1 MKIIIAKIWLHNS
14 QWSKRKE
21 KEMHVICFHDWF
33 KKWNNSEL
41 WLLLGIRNIIIILM
55 MMLMIL
61 ITMIIH
67 HDENEVSY
75 NTRLM
80 YVNFF
85 IYTCRLRGDIFEK
98 ISKMIKQQQS
108 NFAFW
113 PPEKKITNW
122 KKKQKSKSH
131 DRTPCVLMYDLW
143 WPEVTVR
150 IDAVSYRISLMS
162 NQKGLCQSPTN
173 TDCLHER
180 SRS

>member
-21 KEMHVICFHDWF
+21 KEMHVICFQDWF
-33 KKWNNSEL
+33 EKWNNSEL
-41 WLLLGIRNIIIILM
+41 WLLLGIRNIMIILMMMM

-67 HDENEVSY
+67 HDENEISY

-98 ISKMIKQQQS
+98 ISKMIRQQQS

-113 PPEKKITNW
+113 PPDKKITNW
-122 KKKQKSKSH
+122 KISQNVMIVHPVSWCMTCDVQNLLSAMTLF
-131 DRTPCVLMYDLW
+131 RTEY
-143 WPEVTVR
+143 
-150 IDAVSYRISLMS
+150 
-162 NQKGLCQSPTN
+162 
-173 TDCLHER
+173 H
-180 SRS
+180 